1 MAENSGVLVICETS
15 NGALNSLSTELI
27 GCGKKLADAS
37 GQGLSA
43 VLVGSGVG
51 SYANEAAAWGAEK
64 VYAVENVLLADYQ
77 AELYVTA
84 LEKVTL
90 EVNPAI
96 VLLGHTSTGSD
107 LAPRLAN
114 KLKTKAVLDCI
125 ALEIDTRS
133 NRMLQT
139 KPVYGGNAHAVFV
152 TNTDPQIVTVRAKSM
167 TPLEKDDS
175 RQAEVVTITVDL
187 DASMINSRITGKV
200 KEDVEGIKLEDA
212 VVVIAGG
219 RGVGSN
225 AGFKQLEELATI
237 LKGAVGGTR
246 PACDAGWIS
255 DKAQIGLTAK
265 IVSPELYIAVGI
277 SGASQHMAGCS
288 GAKTIVAVNKDPEA
302 NIFRMAHY
310 GVVGDWKTVLPSF
323 IAKVKELTS

>member
-1 MAENSGVLVICETS
+1 MADNNGVLIICEIIDGNLS
-15 NGALNSLSTELI
+15 SLSTELL

-43 VLVGSGVG
+43 VLVGSEV
-51 SYANEAAAWGAEK
+51 SACANEAAAWGADK
-64 VYAVENVLLADYQ
+64 LYVVEDALLADYQ
-77 AELYVTA
+77 AELYVAA
-84 LEKVTL
+84 LEKVAGD
-90 EVNPAI
+90 VSPAI
-96 VLLGHTSTGSD
+96 ILLGNTSTGSD
-107 LAPRLAN
+107 IAPRLAN
-114 KLKTKAVLDCI
+114 KLKTKAVLDCV
-125 ALEIDTRS
+125 ALEIDTGS

-139 KPVYGGNAHAVFV
+139 KPVYGGNAQAVFI

-175 RQAEVVTITVDL
+175 RQAEVVNVTVEL
-187 DASMINSRITGKV
+187 DASIVSAKVTGKV
-200 KEDVEGIKLEDA
+200 REDVEGIKLEEA
-212 VVVIAGG
+212 AVVIAGG
-219 RGVGSN
+219 RGIGSD
-225 AGFKQLEELATI
+225 AGFKQLEELATV

-246 PACDAGWIS
+246 PACDAGWIP

-323 IAKVKELTS
+323 IAKVKELSS

>member
-1 MAENSGVLVICETS
+1 MAENSGVLVICEINDGVLS
-15 NGALNSLSTELI
+15 SLSTELL
-27 GCGKKLADAS
+27 GCGKKLAEAS

-51 SYANEAAAWGAEK
+51 SYANEAAAWGADK
-64 VYAVENVLLADYQ
+64 VYVVEDALLADYQ
-77 AELYVTA
+77 PELYTVA
-84 LEKVTL
+84 LEKVVAETTPL
-90 EVNPAI
+90 IILFGN
-96 VLLGHTSTGSD
+96 TSSGSD

-114 KLKTKAVLDCI
+114 RLKTKAVLDCV
-125 ALEIDTRS
+125 ALEMDASS

-139 KPVYGGNAHAVFV
+139 KPVYGGNAQAILV
-152 TNTDPQIVTVRAKSM
+152 TGTDPQIVTVRAKSM

-175 RQAEVVTITVDL
+175 RQAEVVNITVDL
-187 DASMINSRITGKV
+187 DASMVSARVTGRV
-200 KEDVEGIKLEDA
+200 RDDIEGMKLEDA
-212 VVVIAGG
+212 AVVIAGG
-219 RGVGSN
+219 RGIGSD
-225 AGFKQLEELATI
+225 AGFKQLEELAAI

-255 DKAQIGLTAK
+255 DKSQIGLTAK

-323 IAKVKELTS
+323 ISKVKELSS

>member
-1 MAENSGVLVICETS
+1 
-15 NGALNSLSTELI
+15 ELL

-37 GQGLSA
+37 GQELAA
-43 VLVGSGVG
+43 VLVGSEV
-51 SYANEAAAWGAEK
+51 STYANEAAAYGADK
-64 VYAVENVLLADYQ
+64 VYVVEDVLLADYQ
-77 AELYVTA
+77 AEPYVA
-84 LEKVTL
+84 AIEKVAT
-90 EVNPAI
+90 EVTPAI
-96 VLLGHTSTGSD
+96 ILMGHTSTGSD

-114 KLKTKAVLDCI
+114 RLKTKAVLDCV
-125 ALEIDTRS
+125 ALEIDSST

-139 KPVYGGNAHAVFV
+139 KPVYGGNAQAIFV

-167 TPLEKDDS
+167 APLEKDDS
-175 RQAEVVTITVDL
+175 RQAEVVNVTADL
-187 DASMINSRITGKV
+187 DASMMHTRITGKV

-212 VVVIAGG
+212 VVVVAGG
-219 RGVGSN
+219 RGIGSD
-225 AGFKQLEELATI
+225 AGFKQLEELAAI

-255 DKAQIGLTAK
+255 DKSQIGLTAK

-288 GAKTIVAVNKDPEA
+288 GSRTIVALNKDPEA

-310 GVVGDWKTVLPSF
+310 GVVGDWKTVIPSF
-323 IAKVKELTS
+323 LAKVKELVS